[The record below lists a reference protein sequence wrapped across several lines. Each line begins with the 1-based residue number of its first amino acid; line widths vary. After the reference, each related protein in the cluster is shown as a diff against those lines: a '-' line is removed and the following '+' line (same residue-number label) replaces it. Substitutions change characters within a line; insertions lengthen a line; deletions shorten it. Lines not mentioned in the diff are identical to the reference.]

1 MKPRHFLLLVLVC
14 LVWASNNILSKVVVS
29 EWHVPPLFFSAA
41 RFLIVALVTLPWL
54 LPAPRPLWRIL
65 AIGLFMGAGN
75 FGLMFVALYW
85 VSPSEAAIVIQIS
98 VPMTTLLS
106 IVMLGERIRWRRW
119 LGTALALA
127 GVLIVI
133 WEPGFQISAG
143 MLFLLAGALCG
154 SLGAVMM
161 KQMGEIAPLR
171 FQAWVGLVGLVVLAP
186 ASALTEPGAAQAF
199 VAAGWPVVFGL
210 LYAALITSV
219 FAHTAYYFLIGRYEA
234 NLVSALTLL
243 TPLATIGLGAWITN
257 DPIDSK
263 MIVGSLIA
271 LVGVLIIVLRNGR
284 AQTHNVQDR

>member
-1 MKPRHFLLLVLVC
+1 MKPSHFLLLALVC

-29 EWHVPPLFFSAA
+29 EWNVPPLFFSAV

-75 FGLMFVALYW
+75 FGLMFIALYW
-85 VSPSEAAIVIQIS
+85 VSPSEAAIVIQAS

-133 WEPGFQISAG
+133 WQPGLRISVG

-199 VAAGWPVVFGL
+199 LAAGWPVVAGL

-243 TPLATIGLGAWITN
+243 TPLATIALGAWITN
-257 DPIDSK
+257 DSIGTK

-271 LVGVLIIVLRNGR
+271 LVGVLIIVLRNGS
-284 AQTHNVQDR
+284 AQAYNVQDR